1 LPVKLKVK
9 ANLTLKPSFNS
20 NSAWYPSILLFK
32 LYDKDV
38 SEYPVNLSANGVRVE
53 SAIGIQGTLE
63 LLMSRFRAV
72 DSLSF
77 YIKDKE
83 IESLKNKIESLETEL
98 KEYEESDEDQATN
111 G

>member
-1 LPVKLKVK
+1 
-9 ANLTLKPSFNS
+9 
-20 NSAWYPSILLFK
+20 
-32 LYDKDV
+32 
-38 SEYPVNLSANGVRVE
+38 
-53 SAIGIQGTLE
+53 
-63 LLMSRFRAV
+63 MSRFRAV
-72 DSLSF
+72 ESLSF